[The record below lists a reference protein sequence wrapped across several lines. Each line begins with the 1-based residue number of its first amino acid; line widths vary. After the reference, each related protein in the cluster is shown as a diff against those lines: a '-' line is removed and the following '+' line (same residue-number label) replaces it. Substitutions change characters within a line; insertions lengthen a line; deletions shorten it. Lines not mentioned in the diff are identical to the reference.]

1 MNAYRASVWLRY
13 PCEGSGM
20 SNIHGGDSRDGQPRK
35 LLGHNSGEEERPKI
49 SRATA
54 LAQLE
59 RLPQEIPQ
67 LFSIFTAKQELR
79 AVLQQNTIFSVEPGL
94 KLLDAL

>member
-1 MNAYRASVWLRY
+1 MQGCHPNYECSAMLSVIRLDFT
-13 PCEGSGM
+13 
-20 SNIHGGDSRDGQPRK
+20 GGDSRDGQPQK